1 MLIGYAR
8 ISTHD
13 QCLNLQ
19 QDALHQAGCEKIFSD
34 EVSGTASSRP
44 ALNKLK
50 EQLRSGDT
58 LIVWRLD
65 RLGRSVRDL
74 IDWVTTLENEGVGF
88 ISLQESIDTT
98 TSNGKL
104 VFHLFAALAEFE
116 RNLISERTRAGLEA
130 ARARGRKGGRP
141 NALDAEKRKLVVDL
155 YNQKKMQVNT
165 LCKMM
170 GISKPTLY
178 SYLKKEGR

>member
-34 EVSGTASSRP
+34 EVSGTTSSRP
-44 ALNKLK
+44 GLDKLK

-58 LIVWRLD
+58 LVVWRLD

-98 TSNGKL
+98 TSNGTL

-116 RNLISERTRAGLEA
+116 RNLISERTRAGLDA

-141 NALDAEKRKLVVDL
+141 KALDKEKRKLLIEL
-155 YNQKKMQVNT
+155 YDQKKIPINT

-178 SYLKKEGR
+178 SYLKEEGR